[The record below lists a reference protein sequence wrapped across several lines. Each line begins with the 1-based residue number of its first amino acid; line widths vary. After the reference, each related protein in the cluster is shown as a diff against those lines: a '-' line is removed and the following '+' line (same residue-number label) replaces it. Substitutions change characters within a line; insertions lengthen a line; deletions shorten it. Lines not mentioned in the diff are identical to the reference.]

1 MHKYILA
8 IMTCLIL
15 LKAISADPVKAAE
28 NPEQKEMQQRIEQH
42 FRTKAEHFGLKTEGK
57 DLKEVR
63 KEITI
68 IEEAKK
74 RENVWRTA
82 QTLRIQ
88 TEGKTMNELIKD
100 VRKKSKKI
108 KRGRSLFLFF
118 MPIVLISEPFQLQQ
132 LQIHSLYYQLSCPR
146 VQSLAQSFLSLI
158 HRK

>member
-15 LKAISADPVKAAE
+15 LKAISADPVKATE

-82 QTLRIQ
+82 QMLRIQ
-88 TEGKTMNELIKD
+88 TEGKTMDELIKD
-100 VRKKSKKI
+100 VRKKVKK
-108 KRGRSLFLFF
+108 
-118 MPIVLISEPFQLQQ
+118 
-132 LQIHSLYYQLSCPR
+132 
-146 VQSLAQSFLSLI
+146 
-158 HRK
+158 

>member
-63 KEITI
+63 KRNYYYRRS
-68 IEEAKK
+68 EEK
-74 RENVWRTA
+74 RECMENSTDASYTNR
-82 QTLRIQ
+82 R
-88 TEGKTMNELIKD
+88 KD
-100 VRKKSKKI
+100 N
-108 KRGRSLFLFF
+108 G
-118 MPIVLISEPFQLQQ
+118 
-132 LQIHSLYYQLSCPR
+132 
-146 VQSLAQSFLSLI
+146 
-158 HRK
+158 

>member
-8 IMTCLIL
+8 IMICLIL
-15 LKAISADPVKAAE
+15 IKAISADPVKAAK

-74 RENVWRTA
+74 ERMYGEQRKLFVYKQKEKRW
-82 QTLRIQ
+82 
-88 TEGKTMNELIKD
+88 MN
-100 VRKKSKKI
+100 
-108 KRGRSLFLFF
+108 
-118 MPIVLISEPFQLQQ
+118 
-132 LQIHSLYYQLSCPR
+132 
-146 VQSLAQSFLSLI
+146 
-158 HRK
+158 

>member
-1 MHKYILA
+1 MAFERKKNFGGRIFQAPIVHSQICNLHWVGGFYMHKYILA

-28 NPEQKEMQQRIEQH
+28 NPEQKEMQQQIEQH

-74 RENVWRTA
+74 RENVWKTA

-88 TEGKTMNELIKD
+88 TEGKTIDELIKD
-100 VRKKSKKI
+100 VRRKVKK
-108 KRGRSLFLFF
+108 
-118 MPIVLISEPFQLQQ
+118 
-132 LQIHSLYYQLSCPR
+132 
-146 VQSLAQSFLSLI
+146 
-158 HRK
+158 

>member
-68 IEEAKK
+68 IEEAERMYGEQHK
-74 RENVWRTA
+74 RFVYKQKEKQW
-82 QTLRIQ
+82 
-88 TEGKTMNELIKD
+88 MN
-100 VRKKSKKI
+100 
-108 KRGRSLFLFF
+108 
-118 MPIVLISEPFQLQQ
+118 
-132 LQIHSLYYQLSCPR
+132 
-146 VQSLAQSFLSLI
+146 
-158 HRK
+158 

>member
-1 MHKYILA
+1 
-8 IMTCLIL
+8 
-15 LKAISADPVKAAE
+15 
-28 NPEQKEMQQRIEQH
+28 MQQRIEQH

-100 VRKKSKKI
+100 VRKI
-108 KRGRSLFLFF
+108 KRGRSLFLFYAHCF
-118 MPIVLISEPFQLQQ
+118 D
-132 LQIHSLYYQLSCPR
+132 
-146 VQSLAQSFLSLI
+146 
-158 HRK
+158 K

>member
-15 LKAISADPVKAAE
+15 IKAISTDPVKAAE

-82 QTLRIQ
+82 QALRIK

-100 VRKKSKKI
+100 VRKKAKK
-108 KRGRSLFLFF
+108 
-118 MPIVLISEPFQLQQ
+118 
-132 LQIHSLYYQLSCPR
+132 
-146 VQSLAQSFLSLI
+146 
-158 HRK
+158 

>member
-1 MHKYILA
+1 MYKYILA

-15 LKAISADPVKAAE
+15 IKAISSDPVKAAE

-74 RENVWRTA
+74 RECMENGTSSSYK
-82 QTLRIQ
+82 

-100 VRKKSKKI
+100 VQKGEK
-108 KRGRSLFLFF
+108 
-118 MPIVLISEPFQLQQ
+118 
-132 LQIHSLYYQLSCPR
+132 
-146 VQSLAQSFLSLI
+146 
-158 HRK
+158 

>member
-42 FRTKAEHFGLKTEGK
+42 FRTKAEHFGLKTEGI

-100 VRKKSKKI
+100 VRKKVKNKK
-108 KRGRSLFLFF
+108 RPQPLFIF
-118 MPIVLISEPFQLQQ
+118 
-132 LQIHSLYYQLSCPR
+132 Y
-146 VQSLAQSFLSLI
+146 AQCFD
-158 HRK
+158 K

>member
-74 RENVWRTA
+74 REY
-82 QTLRIQ
+82 
-88 TEGKTMNELIKD
+88 GKQHRRFVYKQKERQWMN
-100 VRKKSKKI
+100 
-108 KRGRSLFLFF
+108 
-118 MPIVLISEPFQLQQ
+118 
-132 LQIHSLYYQLSCPR
+132 
-146 VQSLAQSFLSLI
+146 
-158 HRK
+158 

>member
-1 MHKYILA
+1 MYKYILA

-88 TEGKTMNELIKD
+88 KKKKTMDELIKD
-100 VRKKSKKI
+100 VRKKVKK
-108 KRGRSLFLFF
+108 
-118 MPIVLISEPFQLQQ
+118 
-132 LQIHSLYYQLSCPR
+132 
-146 VQSLAQSFLSLI
+146 
-158 HRK
+158 

>member
-74 RENVWRTA
+74 REMY
-82 QTLRIQ
+82 
-88 TEGKTMNELIKD
+88 GKQHRRFVYKQKERQWMN
-100 VRKKSKKI
+100 
-108 KRGRSLFLFF
+108 
-118 MPIVLISEPFQLQQ
+118 
-132 LQIHSLYYQLSCPR
+132 
-146 VQSLAQSFLSLI
+146 
-158 HRK
+158 

>member
-15 LKAISADPVKAAE
+15 LKAISTDPVKAAE

-74 RENVWRTA
+74 RENVWKTA

-88 TEGKTMNELIKD
+88 TEGKTMDELIKD
-100 VRKKSKKI
+100 VRKKVKK
-108 KRGRSLFLFF
+108 
-118 MPIVLISEPFQLQQ
+118 
-132 LQIHSLYYQLSCPR
+132 
-146 VQSLAQSFLSLI
+146 
-158 HRK
+158 

>member
-1 MHKYILA
+1 MYKYILA

-15 LKAISADPVKAAE
+15 IKAISSDPVKAAE

-74 RENVWRTA
+74 RECMENSTSSSYK
-82 QTLRIQ
+82 

-100 VRKKSKKI
+100 VQKGEK
-108 KRGRSLFLFF
+108 
-118 MPIVLISEPFQLQQ
+118 
-132 LQIHSLYYQLSCPR
+132 
-146 VQSLAQSFLSLI
+146 
-158 HRK
+158 

>member
-1 MHKYILA
+1 
-8 IMTCLIL
+8 
-15 LKAISADPVKAAE
+15 
-28 NPEQKEMQQRIEQH
+28 MQQRIEQH

-100 VRKKSKKI
+100 VRKKVKNKEAAAS
-108 KRGRSLFLFF
+108 FYF